1 MRLHPKGI
9 FLAVGV
15 ILPVVI
21 SLGLILQAG
30 WDDAPGAVPGP
41 AAFPDGSAVVRTLD
55 LRFVREGED
64 RIQVEEARTGR
75 VLRTVTALDGGFLWG
90 ILRPLERERERHGA
104 ALDAPYRLTQ
114 AESGRLTLEDPESDL
129 EVELAAFGATS
140 DGLFRS
146 LLSGGPGPSVP
157 PLFPSSP
164 SMEDRP

>member
-1 MRLHPKGI
+1 MRLHPKGL

-15 ILPVVI
+15 VLPVVL

-30 WDDAPGAVPGP
+30 WDDEPGAVPDEP
-41 AAFPDGSAVVRTLD
+41 RDASAAVRILE
-55 LRFVREGED
+55 LRFVRDGED
-64 RIQVEEARTGR
+64 RIQIENARTGR

-90 ILRPLERERERHGA
+90 VLRPLERERVRHGA

-146 LLSGGPGPSVP
+146 LLSGGQGPSVP